1 MTIPWADGKL
11 YGYLESNEGP
21 MRHIILALIALVAL
35 SGLLPAIVAE
45 PAAPV
50 LKDKVKATAEPAE
63 SSILTTAT
71 QAAFLNDSWTPSKF
85 EAPLADQ
92 ALAVQ
97 RNMTRNNTTLN
108 NSTYAILDFLDEN
121 YTPPAAEHP
130 VYTATGA
137 KKGGE
142 LAWTGEAIYDFLSDT
157 WTPSSAVQTYEQ
169 SPFKK
174 HQMN

>member
-1 MTIPWADGKL
+1 MDTWKVIRT
-11 YGYLESNEGP
+11 S

-50 LKDKVKATAEPAE
+50 LKDKVKDTPEPAE
-63 SSILTTAT
+63 GSILTTAT

-92 ALAVQ
+92 ATGVLK
-97 RNMTRNNTTLN
+97 NMTRNNTTLN
-108 NSTYAILDFLDEN
+108 NSTYAILDFLDDN
-121 YTPPAAEHP
+121 YTSPAVEPP
-130 VYTATGA
+130 VYTANGA
-137 KKGGE
+137 KKGGAV
-142 LAWTGEAIYDFLSDT
+142 AWTGEALYDFLSDT
-157 WTPSSAVQTYEQ
+157 WTPSSTVEAYEQ
-169 SPFKK
+169 SPFKQ

>member
-1 MTIPWADGKL
+1 MDTWKVIKT
-11 YGYLESNEGP
+11 P
-21 MRHIILALIALVAL
+21 MKHIILALIALVAL

-50 LKDKVKATAEPAE
+50 LKDKVKATPEPAQN
-63 SSILTTAT
+63 SVLTTAS
-71 QAAFLNDSWTPSKF
+71 QAAFLNDSWAPSQF

-92 ALAVQ
+92 AMGVLK
-97 RNMTRNNTTLN
+97 NMTRNNTTLN

-121 YTPPAAEHP
+121 YTSPAAVPP

-142 LAWTGEAIYDFLSDT
+142 LAWTGEAIYDFLSDA
-157 WTPSSAVQTYEQ
+157 WTPSSAVQSYEQ
-169 SPFKK
+169 SPFKM